1 MKKPFLLL
9 AGLLLTTLL
18 TSGCALV
25 ESIGNDLGN
34 YGKMMGRQAVPAPVA
49 SYDDP
54 APVAISDV
62 DENIPSGRKATIKD
76 IAVVIGNKNYSQ
88 GVPAVDFAHRDAEF
102 VREYL
107 IKTLGYDRENIL
119 FEQDATLSTMNK
131 LFGTAENP
139 RGKLRDYVEPDGSS
153 NIFVYYVGHGAPDL
167 ESHEAYL
174 VPSDADPRYLK
185 AGGYKLDTLYA
196 NLAKIPAKEAVVVLD
211 ACFSGN
217 SGGGELY
224 TGVSAISLKLKKQA
238 QAPTKL
244 TVFSSSSADQVSNWY
259 NDQEHS
265 LFTYYFLK
273 GLGGEADG
281 DRDRTLT
288 SGEMNSYLKN
298 KIPRM
303 SRRLAGTNQTPTMSG
318 SQSLVLTQFE

>member
-1 MKKPFLLL
+1 MKRATLLFCL
-9 AGLLLTTLL
+9 IALTTL
-18 TSGCALV
+18 SGCALV

-34 YGKMMGRQAVPAPVA
+34 YGKMMGRQAMPAQEA
-49 SYDDP
+49 SYD
-54 APVAISDV
+54 APTLVAVSDV
-62 DENIPSGRKATIKD
+62 DDNIPSGRKATMKD
-76 IAVVIGNKNYSQ
+76 IAVVIGNKDYSQ
-88 GVPAVDFAHRDAEF
+88 GVPSVDFAHRDAEY

-107 IKTLGYDRENIL
+107 VKTLGYDRENIL
-119 FEQDATLSTMNK
+119 YEQDATLSTFNM
-131 LFGTAENP
+131 LFGTSDNP
-139 RGKLRDYVEPDGSS
+139 RGKLRDFVEPDGSS

-167 ESHEAYL
+167 ETHEAYL

-185 AGGYKLDTLYA
+185 SGGYKLDTLYA

-224 TGVSAISLKLKKQA
+224 KGVSAISLKLKA
-238 QAPTKL
+238 PTRAPTKL

-265 LFTYYFLK
+265 LFTYFFLK
-273 GLGGEADG
+273 GLGGEADNNK
-281 DRDRTLT
+281 DRALT
-288 SGEMNSYLKN
+288 SGEMNDYLSSKV
-298 KIPRM
+298 PRM

-318 SQSLVLTQFE
+318 SKSVVLTELE

>member
-1 MKKPFLLL
+1 MKKHLLL
-9 AGLLLTTLL
+9 LIGMALAAMLS
-18 TSGCALV
+18 SGCALV

-34 YGKMMGRQAVPAPVA
+34 YGKMMGRQAGVVKPLGEDVTITPV
-49 SYDDP
+49 
-54 APVAISDV
+54 SDV
-62 DENIPSGRKATIKD
+62 DQNIPRGRKATIKD
-76 IAVVIGNKNYSQ
+76 IAVVIGNKDYSQ
-88 GVPAVDFAHRDAEF
+88 GVPSVAFAHRDAEY

-107 IKTLGYDRENIL
+107 VSTLGYDQENIL
-119 FEQDATLSTMNK
+119 FEKDATLSTFNK

-139 RGKLRDYVEPDGSS
+139 RGKLRDFVEPDGSS

-167 ESHEAYL
+167 ETQEAYL
-174 VPSDADPRYLK
+174 VPADADPRYLK
-185 AGGYKLDTLYA
+185 TGGYKLDTLYA

-224 TGVSAISLKLKKQA
+224 TGVSAISLKLKTPTS
-238 QAPTKL
+238 APTKL

-265 LFTYYFLK
+265 LFTYFFLK
-273 GLGGEADG
+273 GLGGEADSNN
-281 DRDRTLT
+281 DRALT
-288 SGEMNSYLKN
+288 TGEMSEYLSS

-303 SRRLAGTNQTPTMSG
+303 SRRIAGTNQTPTMSG
-318 SQSLVLTQFE
+318 SKSVILTELE